1 MRALSPLVVMIAAIA
16 AGATMDATIKYLAQ
30 TNPVLLVALARYAF
44 AAAISFGVWRHAGA
58 PQITAVMW
66 RGHALRGVIIA
77 FSAVAF
83 FWSLTVLALA
93 EAVTISFIYPLIA
106 PFVARAIVGE
116 QVRPSAVI
124 AAIVGF
130 AGILVAVLG
139 APSGEVG
146 AQHTLGLLAV
156 FVSALTFAVSMVLM
170 RARALADGPII
181 VGFMA
186 SFIPGLIVAG
196 PAIAL
201 SPPPHLGDWPI
212 FLFLGIIAAL
222 FMYLISHAY
231 ARAEAQQLAPIH
243 YTELLWASFYG
254 YVLFHE
260 KPRPQLFLGAAL
272 IIAACLYAAYQD
284 RKLAVRAASP
294 A

>member
-1 MRALSPLVVMIAAIA
+1 MRAFPPLLIMVFAIG

-30 TNPVLLVALARYAF
+30 SNPVLIVALARYVFAATIAF
-44 AAAISFGVWRHAGA
+44 AVWWRAGK
-58 PQITAVMW
+58 PTVTAVMW
-66 RGHALRGVIIA
+66 RGHLLRGIIIA
-77 FSAVAF
+77 FSAVTF
-83 FWSLTVLALA
+83 FWSLTVLPLA

-116 QVRPSAVI
+116 QVRPTAIVAAVI
-124 AAIVGF
+124 GF
-130 AGILVAVLG
+130 AGVLIAVLG
-139 APSGEVG
+139 TPSTE
-146 AQHTLGLLAV
+146 ANEQHTLGLIAV
-156 FVSALTFAVSMVLM
+156 FFSALTFAVSMILM

-181 VGFMA
+181 VSMMA

-201 SPPPHLGDWPI
+201 SPPPHLADWPVFI
-212 FLFLGIIAAL
+212 FLGVVAAF
-222 FMYLISHAY
+222 FMYLISYAY

-243 YTELLWASFYG
+243 YTELLWASVYG

-260 KPRPQLFLGAAL
+260 TVQPQLYAGAAL

-284 RKLAVRAASP
+284 RKLAAKAASP

>member
-1 MRALSPLVVMIAAIA
+1 MRAFPPLLIMTAAIA

-30 TNPVLLVALARYAF
+30 ANPVLIVALARYVF
-44 AAAISFGVWRHAGA
+44 AAAISFGVWWHAGK
-58 PQITAVMW
+58 PTITAVMW

-77 FSAVAF
+77 FSAVTF
-83 FWSLTVLALA
+83 FWSLTVLPLA

-116 QVRPSAVI
+116 HVRPSAVI
-124 AAIVGF
+124 AAVIGF
-130 AGILVAVLG
+130 AGVLIAALG
-139 APSGEVG
+139 TPSTE
-146 AQHTLGLLAV
+146 ANDQHTLGLIAV
-156 FVSALTFAVSMVLM
+156 LFSALTFAVSMVLM
-170 RARALADGPII
+170 RVRALADGPII
-181 VGFMA
+181 VSLMA
-186 SFIPGLIVAG
+186 SFIPGLIVAA

-201 SPPPHLGDWPI
+201 SPPPHLSDWPL
-212 FLFLGIIAAL
+212 FVFLGVIAAL

-243 YTELLWASFYG
+243 YTELVWASVYG
-254 YVLFHE
+254 FVLFHE
-260 KPRPQLFLGAAL
+260 TPRLQLFLGAAL

-284 RKLAVRAASP
+284 RKLTTKATSP